1 MRQAERTHGVVDADR
16 GDRGRRD
23 IVGRRERR
31 NASTCR
37 HRDEVKPALVDE
49 APVGLVAAARA
60 KGDLSFFGDLA
71 QLADPVAFKDHLA
84 PLRRCEWVV
93 FAKRPFGGP
102 AAVLAYLAR
111 YTHRVAISNS
121 RLIALDERGVT
132 FSWKDYRARST
143 AAGDGWIKTMTLP
156 ADEFLR
162 RFLLHVLPDG
172 FHRIRHYGLLASGQR
187 AANVRRVRELIGS
200 AQDPDPPDTASPTAS
215 AAKPTWWTTRPLK
228 RLGTAD

>member
-1 MRQAERTHGVVDADR
+1 M
-16 GDRGRRD
+16 
-23 IVGRRERR
+23 
-31 NASTCR
+31 
-37 HRDEVKPALVDE
+37 
-49 APVGLVAAARA
+49 
-60 KGDLSFFGDLA
+60 
-71 QLADPVAFKDHLA
+71 
-84 PLRRCEWVV
+84 
-93 FAKRPFGGP
+93 
-102 AAVLAYLAR
+102 LAYLAR

-200 AQDPDPPDTASPTAS
+200 AQDPDPPDTASPTA
-215 AAKPTWWTTRPLK
+215 AAAVVDPLLPEDPPCPCCGGRMRVIETFLRGRAPRTVRPTPIRIDTS
-228 RLGTAD
+228 

>member
-1 MRQAERTHGVVDADR
+1 MRVLSRLFRRLFLER
-16 GDRGRRD
+16 
-23 IVGRRERR
+23 
-31 NASTCR
+31 
-37 HRDEVKPALVDE
+37 L
-49 APVGLVAAARA
+49 AAAHA

-71 QLADPVAFKDHLA
+71 PLADPSAFTAYLA

-132 FSWKDYRARST
+132 FSWKDYRAKSA
-143 AAGDGWIKTMTLP
+143 AAGNGWIKTMTLP

-187 AANVRRVRELIGS
+187 AANVRRARELIGP
-200 AQDPDPPDTASPTAS
+200 AQDSDPPAAASP
-215 AAKPTWWTTRPLK
+215 AAAPTVVDPALAMDPPCPCCGGRMRIIETFLRGHAPRTVTPTPIRID
-228 RLGTAD
+228 TS